1 LLSRLQEDQRLFFE
15 YRRTRSQRDRE
26 ALIERFLPLART
38 LARRYQRGTEPL
50 EDLEQ
55 VACLGLVKAVD
66 AFDPSRH
73 TAFSS
78 FAVPTITGSLK
89 RHFRD
94 CGWSVHV
101 PRELQELA
109 QRVQRITDDITA
121 DSGFSPTASQIAE
134 QAGITME
141 QVLEAREAYQALHAD
156 SLDRPRHSGEADE
169 QTSLLD
175 TLGTHDAQ
183 MGRAFERAALE
194 SLIETLD
201 DRDRTIVRL
210 YYQHELTQAQVGRRL
225 GYSQMHV
232 SRLLR
237 QATERLALAAAE

>member
-50 EDLEQ
+50 EDLQQ

-156 SLDRPRHSGEADE
+156 SLDRPRHSGGADE
-169 QTSLLD
+169 QTSLLE
-175 TLGTHDAQ
+175 TLGTPDAQ
-183 MGRAFERAALE
+183 IGRAFERAALE

-237 QATERLALAAAE
+237 HATERLALAAAE

>member
-1 LLSRLQEDQRLFFE
+1 LLSRRQEDQRLFLE
-15 YRRTRSQRDRE
+15 YQLTGSRRDRD
-26 ALIERFLPLART
+26 ALVERFLPLARS
-38 LARRYQRGTEPL
+38 LARRYRRGPESL

-55 VACLGLVKAVD
+55 VACLALVKAVD
-66 AFDPSRH
+66 RFDPSRH

-121 DSGFSPTASQIAE
+121 DSGCSPTAAQIAE
-134 QAGITME
+134 HAGITIE
-141 QVLEAREAYQALHAD
+141 QVLEAREAYQARHAD
-156 SLDRPRHSGEADE
+156 SLDRPPRSREPDGQA
-169 QTSLLD
+169 SLLE
-175 TLGTHDAQ
+175 TLGTADAQ
-183 MGRAFERAALE
+183 IGQAFERAALD

-201 DRDRTIVRL
+201 DRDRMIVRL
-210 YYQHELTQAQVGRRL
+210 YYRDGLTQAQVGRRL

-237 QATERLALAAAE
+237 QATERLTLAAAE

>member
-1 LLSRLQEDQRLFFE
+1 LLSRLQEDQRLFLE
-15 YRRTRSQRDRE
+15 YQRTRGHHDRE
-26 ALIERFLPLART
+26 ALIERFLPLARR

-89 RHFRD
+89 RHYRD

-101 PRELQELA
+101 PRKLQELA
-109 QRVQRITDDITA
+109 QRVQRITDDLTA
-121 DSGFSPTASQIAE
+121 DSGSSPTAAQIAE
-134 QAGITME
+134 HAGITIK

-169 QTSLLD
+169 HTSLLE
-175 TLGTHDAQ
+175 TLGAPDAQ

-194 SLIETLD
+194 SLLETLD
-201 DRDRTIVRL
+201 DRDRAIVRL
-210 YYQHELTQAQVGRRL
+210 YYQHELTQAQVARRL

-237 QATERLALAAAE
+237 QATQRLTLAAAE

>member
-50 EDLEQ
+50 EDLQQ

-141 QVLEAREAYQALHAD
+141 RVLEAREAYQALHAD

>member
-1 LLSRLQEDQRLFFE
+1 
-15 YRRTRSQRDRE
+15 
-26 ALIERFLPLART
+26 
-38 LARRYQRGTEPL
+38 
-50 EDLEQ
+50 
-55 VACLGLVKAVD
+55 
-66 AFDPSRH
+66 
-73 TAFSS
+73 
-78 FAVPTITGSLK
+78 
-89 RHFRD
+89 
-94 CGWSVHV
+94 
-101 PRELQELA
+101 
-109 QRVQRITDDITA
+109 
-121 DSGFSPTASQIAE
+121 
-134 QAGITME
+134 
-141 QVLEAREAYQALHAD
+141 VLEAREAYQALHAE
-156 SLDRPRHSGEADE
+156 SLDRPQRSGGADE

-237 QATERLALAAAE
+237 HATERLALAAAE